1 MSTVHT
7 TGINWESVLVLVGAI
22 VTILSVVIGAFLRQQ
37 GNAIKNAMNNMTVML
52 EAKLETKEKVAE
64 IARDVAVLKT
74 RLDNRR

>member
-1 MSTVHT
+1 MSTIHT

>member
-1 MSTVHT
+1 MTTVHT

-37 GNAIKNAMNNMTVML
+37 GNAIKNAMNNMTIML